1 MPEASFVSIRT
12 PEAPPS
18 TATRRR
24 EDSMC
29 AAVLEHADGVVVPAA
44 SLDARFRHNPFVT
57 GPLGDVRSY
66 ASAPL
71 TTPDGVIIG
80 RLCVFDSTPPPSRRS
95 PGGVAG
101 RCRRTRGGRPGAAA
115 AHPPTAGLAGGP
127 DAGAGEAAPI
137 QQGALG
143 LRRAGEPRPAHAADR
158 DHGQHR
164 AARPGGLGSSRR
176 VGGRG
181 LGLERV
187 VRAPGRRGR
196 SRPCRSACRGHV
208 GRRCRRPVGEPWTRR
223 PAGLSRHARAPAP
236 MIGHTPGWPGRDG
249 GNPKRRIPEWGCG
262 VRGRMRRG
270 RSAATASR

>member
-80 RLCVFDSTPPPSRRS
+80 RLCVFDSTPPAISTQPRRRRWPLS
-95 PGGVAG
+95 PNAWWTSWSCGCAPAD
-101 RCRRTRGGRPGAAA
+101 CRTRWRP
-115 AHPPTAGLAGGP
+115 
-127 DAGAGEAAPI
+127 
-137 QQGALG
+137 
-143 LRRAGEPRPAHAADR
+143 
-158 DHGQHR
+158 
-164 AARPGGLGSSRR
+164 
-176 VGGRG
+176 
-181 LGLERV
+181 
-187 VRAPGRRGR
+187 
-196 SRPCRSACRGHV
+196 
-208 GRRCRRPVGEPWTRR
+208 
-223 PAGLSRHARAPAP
+223 
-236 MIGHTPGWPGRDG
+236 
-249 GNPKRRIPEWGCG
+249 
-262 VRGRMRRG
+262 
-270 RSAATASR
+270 